1 MKPENNQHFNTFK
14 ATLITLS
21 DEENIIIKK
30 AFISQLTSQG
40 FDLIVHYRDL
50 VPTFLKS
57 QLNLDYL
64 LNKKLSLYI
73 PLMEIDLEVTV
84 ISARHVGK
92 GDFKIKTEF
101 FIEIPQ
107 YWRECLCELWPAT
120 LPLQRV
126 KTIQQNSRLRLW
138 DK

>member
-1 MKPENNQHFNTFK
+1 MKLERNRYFNTFK

-21 DEENIIIKK
+21 GEENIIIKK
-30 AFISQLTSQG
+30 AFISRLTSQG

-64 LNKKLSLYI
+64 LDKKLSLYI

-84 ISARHVGK
+84 TNVRHLGK

-120 LPLQRV
+120 LPPQRV
-126 KTIQQNSRLRLW
+126 KKIQHSSRLRLW
-138 DK
+138 NK